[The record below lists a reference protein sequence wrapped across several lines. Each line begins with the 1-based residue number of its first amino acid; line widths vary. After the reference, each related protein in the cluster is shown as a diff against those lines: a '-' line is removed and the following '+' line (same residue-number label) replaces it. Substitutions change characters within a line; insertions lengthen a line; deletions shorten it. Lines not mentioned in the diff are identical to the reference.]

1 MAVDVIHA
9 WHGTTQKNA
18 QQIRNQGFKKTTI
31 DFNET
36 NLRNPNDLGE
46 GIYCFIDSMY
56 GNGKQMAARYA
67 HSYRD
72 SIAKKQGC
80 SIEVIEV
87 EAAVQSSMML
97 DLDDADTREIFIQ
110 FSQKHEMERTK
121 IQYRLRND
129 GANRR
134 KNYDG
139 IMVEL
144 FVRHINKQLKEN
156 AVQAVKKDTC
166 TIFDGIISN
175 FPNGTELCIRDT
187 TCVAL
192 IEKEKMSHGDEFKK
206 FL

>member
-31 DFNET
+31 DFNNT
-36 NLRNPNDLGE
+36 NLRNLNDLGE
-46 GIYCFIDSMY
+46 GIYCFVDSMY

-110 FSQKHEMERTK
+110 FS
-121 IQYRLRND
+121 
-129 GANRR
+129 
-134 KNYDG
+134 KNMKWSGQRY
-139 IMVEL
+139 
-144 FVRHINKQLKEN
+144 N
-156 AVQAVKKDTC
+156 AVFETMEQIVEKITMGLWLNC
-166 TIFDGIISN
+166 S
-175 FPNGTELCIRDT
+175 
-187 TCVAL
+187 CV
-192 IEKEKMSHGDEFKK
+192 I
-206 FL
+206 